1 MPSSSRR
8 TGSRCLGASTAVAWL
23 LVTAACSSAPE
34 PPRTDVP
41 EPAVS
46 PPVTEAPAGRVVPLA
61 GQPEGLVVDGPTR
74 TIAAGVRNPD
84 GLALVDVDTGVER
97 TRRPFAGSPR
107 HLQLA
112 RPGGPVLVPAE
123 GTDRLYQVALPG
135 GDLVGDVGV
144 GRQPHDAAAA
154 GGRIFVGDEL
164 ADRVSVVEG
173 DRRVAQLPA
182 PVMPGGVAAALDG
195 SAVVAVGVRG
205 REIEAYRPDGTSTGR
220 SRCGVGPTHVRAGPD
235 GRFYVTDTQ
244 GEALLVFEVGPGGP
258 RQVAKVDAEGAPY
271 GLAVDSVRRV
281 AYVTLTATNRVQAFR
296 LDGRTPKADRS
307 WPTLRQP
314 NDVGVDPA
322 TGRLVIAGAAD
333 SALQLIDP

>member
-1 MPSSSRR
+1 MV
-8 TGSRCLGASTAVAWL
+8 GL
-23 LVTAACSSAPE
+23 LAAAACSSGE
-34 PPRTDVP
+34 PALRTDVP

-46 PPVTEAPAGRVVPLA
+46 PPTTEAPAGRVVPLP
-61 GQPEGLVVDGPTR
+61 GNPEGLVVDAATR

-84 GLALVDVDTGVER
+84 GLALVDVDSGVER
-97 TRRPFAGSPR
+97 TRRSFSGSPR

-123 GTDRLYQVALPG
+123 GTDRLYQVALPDG
-135 GDLVGDVGV
+135 AIVGVGV

-164 ADRVSVVEG
+164 ADMVSVVEG

-182 PVMPGGVAAALDG
+182 PVMPGGVAAAADG
-195 SAVVAVGVRG
+195 SVVVAVGVRG
-205 REIEAYRPDGTSTGR
+205 RELEAYRPDGTSLGR
-220 SRCGVGPTHVRAGPD
+220 TRCGVGPTHVRAGPD
-235 GRFYVTDTQ
+235 RRFYVTDTQ
-244 GEALLVFEVGPGGP
+244 GEALLVFEVGDSGP
-258 RQVAKVDAEGAPY
+258 RQVARVAAEGAPY
-271 GLAVDSVRRV
+271 GLSIDTARRV

-296 LDGRTPKADRS
+296 LDGKQPRADRS

-314 NDVGVDPA
+314 NDVGVDES
-322 TGRLVIAGAAD
+322 TGRIVVAGATD

>member
-1 MPSSSRR
+1 MRSNQLCRPKLR
-8 TGSRCLGASTAVAWL
+8 VAIAG
-23 LVTAACSSAPE
+23 LVVALSACSPDGP

-46 PPVTEAPAGRVVPLA
+46 PVPSEAPAGRVVPLA

-84 GLALVDVDTGVER
+84 GLALIDVDTGVER
-97 TRRPFAGSPR
+97 ARRPFAGSPR

-123 GTDRLYQVALPG
+123 GTDRLYQVALPDG
-135 GDLVGDVGV
+135 ALVGDVGV
-144 GRQPHDAAAA
+144 GRQPHDATTA
-154 GGRIFVGDEL
+154 GSRTFVGDEL
-164 ADRVSVVEG
+164 ADQVSVVEG
-173 DRRVAQLPA
+173 DRRVQQLPA

-195 SAVVAVGVRG
+195 SVVVAVGVRG
-205 REIEAYRPDGTSTGR
+205 REMEAYRPDGTSLGR
-220 SRCGVGPTHVRAGPD
+220 TRCGVGPTHVRAGPD
-235 GRFYVTDTQ
+235 GRFYVADTQ
-244 GEALLVFEVGPGGP
+244 GEALLAFEVGPDGP
-258 RQVAKVDAEGAPY
+258 RQVAKVAAEGAPY
-271 GLAVDSVRRV
+271 GLAIDATRRI

-296 LDGRTPKADRS
+296 LDGTTPKADRS

-314 NDVGVDPA
+314 NDVGVDPS
-322 TGRLVIAGAAD
+322 TGRIVVAGATD